1 PASPAGTSRRSGP
14 PDPRAA
20 MSWEPE
26 LEELRRREA
35 LARDPASH
43 PDRASR
49 VERQHAAGKLT
60 VRQRVARLRHTGTFH
75 EVGALAGVG
84 GYGEDGELDTFMPA
98 NMVVGQGE

>member
-1 PASPAGTSRRSGP
+1 
-14 PDPRAA
+14 

-35 LARDPASH
+35 LARDAASH

-60 VRQRVARLRHTGTFH
+60 VREGVERLLDRGTFH
-75 EVGALAGVG
+75 VVGARAGAAG
-84 GYGEDGELDTFMPA
+84 
-98 NMVVGQGE
+98 